1 MGIVTIP
8 TVPGAGATPRERD
21 SDLMADSSMEPPP
34 PPPDQ
39 QQQQQQHQYEEQDQ
53 PRGPYYG
60 DIRICSDRRNGT
72 CLFWVVPDVAPGFNV
87 PGFYD
92 DFIVERREHVRAR
105 LEYEAQRR
113 AMQAVPSVDLSD
125 R

>member
-1 MGIVTIP
+1 MDRTTATSASAP
-8 TVPGAGATPRERD
+8 TAGMARAYSGWCEPRHWLQRV
-21 SDLMADSSMEPPP
+21 L
-34 PPPDQ
+34 
-39 QQQQQQHQYEEQDQ
+39 
-53 PRGPYYG
+53 
-60 DIRICSDRRNGT
+60 
-72 CLFWVVPDVAPGFNV
+72 
-87 PGFYD
+87 GFYD